1 MRLLG
6 SVPVLNCSDLERSL
20 AFYQQAL
27 QFIVLKKRSG
37 DDGLE
42 WLYLQ
47 SGDTLLMLEKG
58 GKPGV
63 CGSPTL
69 SRLYLYTDDVAAMHH
84 FLQAKGY
91 AVSPIV
97 NTGYMKEFE
106 IVDPDGQRLS
116 LGQRVEYASG
126 NDE

>member
-42 WLYLQ
+42 WVYLQ

-58 GKPGV
+58 NMPEGA
-63 CGSPTL
+63 GSATL

-91 AVSPIV
+91 TVSPII
-97 NTGYMKEFE
+97 NTGYMQEFE
-106 IVDPDGQRLS
+106 LVDPDGQRLS
-116 LGQRVEYASG
+116 LGQRVEYTSG
-126 NDE
+126 NDI

>member
-37 DDGLE
+37 EDGLE
-42 WLYLQ
+42 WVYLQ

-58 GKPGV
+58 GKPGSG
-63 CGSPTL
+63 GSPTL
-69 SRLYLYTDDVAAMHH
+69 SRLYLYTDDVAAMHS
-84 FLQAKGY
+84 K
-91 AVSPIV
+91 
-97 NTGYMKEFE
+97 K
-106 IVDPDGQRLS
+106 
-116 LGQRVEYASG
+116 
-126 NDE
+126 

>member
-1 MRLLG
+1 MLLLG

-37 DDGLE
+37 EDGLE
-42 WLYLQ
+42 WVYLQ

-58 GKPGV
+58 GKPGAG
-63 CGSPTL
+63 GSPTL

-126 NDE
+126 NDD

>member
-6 SVPVLNCSDLERSL
+6 SVPVLHCSDPERSL

-37 DDGLE
+37 NDGLE
-42 WLYLQ
+42 WVYLQ

-58 GKPGV
+58 SKPDGA
-63 CGSPTL
+63 GPPTL
-69 SRLYLYTDDVAAMHH
+69 SRLYFFTDDVAAMHH

-91 AVSPIV
+91 TVSPIV

-116 LGQRVEYASG
+116 LGQRVEYVSE
-126 NDE
+126 NDD

>member
-6 SVPVLNCSDLERSL
+6 SVPVLKCSDLERSL

-27 QFIVLKKRSG
+27 QFIVIKKRSG

-42 WLYLQ
+42 WVYLQ

-58 GKPGV
+58 DMLERG
-63 CGSPTL
+63 GSPTL

-84 FLQAKGY
+84 FLLAKGY
-91 AVSPIV
+91 PVSAIV

-126 NDE
+126 DDD